1 MSKLDNLKHFPK
13 GNNANPKGRPKKL
26 VSHTLEQLAKEGYA
40 AVKKGEVVQVYE
52 FLIGVDVERLK
63 QIAQST
69 DLPIIY
75 AQCAKHLLGK
85 NGFQIME
92 NMLDRAHG
100 KATSNN
106 SHEII
111 VPKKLPDWITGG
123 LKDEQP

>member
-1 MSKLDNLKHFPK
+1 MAFPNRPTQFKK
-13 GNNANPKGRPKKL
+13 GNKTGKGRPKKL
-26 VSHTLEQLAKEGYA
+26 VSHTIDQLVAEGYA
-40 AVKKGEVVQVYE
+40 QVRKNEVQQVYE
-52 FLIGVDVERLK
+52 MLIGVDVERLK

-111 VPKKLPDWITGG
+111 IPKKLPDWITGG